1 MLRSWP
7 QEGLRPETCTV
18 GFEDII
24 SEIAQFESQRLGILF
39 TLKSILLEI
48 HDELSSTPN
57 IEIAEPQPHLAPFL
71 DMRPPLKWGQ
81 LILPAALTHSLLKLT
96 TLHDTFGLFSKIA
109 EIFLFTLQ
117 PEGFI
122 MTGQYPGLSPLHTQ
136 YHPFGEG
143 HGHASTALGP
153 VQGMGYGVQPVLM
166 QLQGQHWTSSR
177 WRILDQRQV
186 DKRLALS

>member
-1 MLRSWP
+1 MLVRLPTEVIPMTESKILQQVHRILQNSMLRSWP

-109 EIFLFTLQ
+109 EIFLFTLR
-117 PEGFI
+117 
-122 MTGQYPGLSPLHTQ
+122 
-136 YHPFGEG
+136 
-143 HGHASTALGP
+143 ASLKAL
-153 VQGMGYGVQPVLM
+153 
-166 QLQGQHWTSSR
+166 
-177 WRILDQRQV
+177 I
-186 DKRLALS
+186 